1 MNRCPPLSRTERA
14 QLAMMLEVCAY
25 PKPGNVDRCHDYED
39 TRLEHFLASAIM
51 ARPALERA
59 ERGEGGIG
67 ALIREAVE
75 LTSCHGGGNTHFGA
89 FILLFPLILG
99 GDIEGAC
106 SAVRQTTVQ
115 DSLAFYEAFG
125 ATKVRMLESD
135 EEIDVNDPA
144 ATATIRERGMTLLDI
159 MAYSAPK
166 DMVAREWSN
175 DFALTRKAAD
185 YLEEGA
191 GRQAIVQAFLRLLS
205 EEIDTFVMKKHG
217 TEVAEW
223 TRREAGAV
231 LAGRRSLEAFDEEC
245 LERGI
250 NPGSIADLIIA
261 GIYVAL
267 GEGWQWDC

>member
-1 MNRCPPLSRTERA
+1 MNTCSLLPRTERA
-14 QLAMMLEVCAY
+14 QMAMMLEVCAY

-67 ALIREAVE
+67 ALIREAVR

-89 FILLFPLILG
+89 FLLLVPLILG
-99 GDIEGAC
+99 GDIEGARA
-106 SAVRQTTVQ
+106 AVRQTTVE

-125 ATKVRMLESD
+125 MTQVRMLESD

-144 ATATIRERGMTLLDI
+144 AAATIRERGMTLYDI

-166 DMVAREWSN
+166 DMVAREWTN
-175 DFALTRKAAD
+175 GFALTRKAAD
-185 YLEEGA
+185 YLREGA
-191 GRQAIVQAFLRLLS
+191 GRQAIVQAFLRLLA
-205 EEIDTFVMKKHG
+205 EEIDTFVVKKHG
-217 TEVAEW
+217 TVVAEW
-223 TRREAGAV
+223 TRREAQAV
-231 LAGRRSLEAFDEEC
+231 LAGARSLEAFDEDC